1 MKTGW
6 AVGLAVAFTFLGA
19 GLLLLI
25 TRQPKGEPIK
35 LAPPPSPAPLLVH
48 VNGAVDNPGVYA
60 LPVGGRV
67 QDALAAA
74 GGLLPDADA
83 GAINLAAF
91 LEDGQQI
98 WVPTGLDEPDLGQKR
113 GTVPEMPDEDPP
125 ESTPDLRYPI
135 NINTATQSELESL
148 PGIGSVIA
156 QRIIEYRLE
165 FGPFKK
171 IEEIKA
177 VNGIGDAKFDQ
188 VKDYITIS
196 QTPPS
201 THHLHKF

>member
-1 MKTGW
+1 
-6 AVGLAVAFTFLGA
+6 
-19 GLLLLI
+19 
-25 TRQPKGEPIK
+25 
-35 LAPPPSPAPLLVH
+35 LVH
-48 VNGAVDNPGVYA
+48 VNGAVNNPGVYA

-74 GGLLPDADA
+74 GGLLPEADA

-98 WVPTGLDEPDLGQKR
+98 WVPTGLDEPDLGQKG

-125 ESTPDLRYPI
+125 ESTSDPRYPI

-196 QTPPS
+196 QTP
-201 THHLHKF
+201 